1 MKSPGPRSNAV
12 DTYAASSRRTVVP
25 RGTPPDRTLL
35 APRRLA
41 EMTSLDLVRTGGAAD
56 RSWSRSDTTRTPAT
70 RTSRPTLPVYHQSRE
85 TLQLPTFQG
94 KVRIL
99 GIYIHAESFTTSPA
113 TIPDE
118 PQNGPAP
125 DNVGPSIAGLP
136 ICVPRPAPA
145 IDSSRRPDTRT
156 DVFTFSQV
164 VRENP
169 IS

>member
-118 PQNGPAP
+118 PQKWSSTRQRWPLNRRASYMRPTPNP
-125 DNVGPSIAGLP
+125 DRRFLP
-136 ICVPRPAPA
+136 T
-145 IDSSRRPDTRT
+145 TRHK
-156 DVFTFSQV
+156 D
-164 VRENP
+164 
-169 IS
+169 